1 LIVWFPVV
9 QGPFH
14 AVVMVVSVGGTE
26 LEVHIY
32 VSAHVFQD
40 QICNNYITMHRVKN
54 VHLKNC
60 INESAMIKFMYSNTL
75 NSWKCV
81 YTSDTLDQG

>member
-1 LIVWFPVV
+1 
-9 QGPFH
+9 
-14 AVVMVVSVGGTE
+14 
-26 LEVHIY
+26 
-32 VSAHVFQD
+32 
-40 QICNNYITMHRVKN
+40 MHRVKN

-81 YTSDTLDQG
+81 YTSDTLDQGWHIELVNTFLIGHLSKCTLKLQS